1 MRAGRTATEA
11 GQTRTLTP
19 CRPPLGRI
27 LLRTRRHET
36 QNHPQRWRVSL
47 LDDAFWEALDAAQGD
62 EDAAFTILKVKL
74 ANPSAALIQELRWI
88 RSRYADDTEDV
99 LKETL
104 RRFAEKWRAQRG
116 DQADPSA

>member
-1 MRAGRTATEA
+1 
-11 GQTRTLTP
+11 
-19 CRPPLGRI
+19 
-27 LLRTRRHET
+27 
-36 QNHPQRWRVSL
+36 